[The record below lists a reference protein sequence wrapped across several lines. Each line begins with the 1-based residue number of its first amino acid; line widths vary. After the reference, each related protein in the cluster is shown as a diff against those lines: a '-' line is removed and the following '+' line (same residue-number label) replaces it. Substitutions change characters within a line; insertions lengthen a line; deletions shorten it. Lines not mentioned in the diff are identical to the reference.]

1 MEATTLAKLFQ
12 RSAPTDRRAEFER
25 LAQPHQRE
33 IFNAALRMTGHREDA
48 EDLAQE
54 AFVRAFTH
62 LEQFE
67 PGTNFRAWLFR
78 ILVTTY
84 INQYRKKSRTP
95 EMLAL
100 EDLTPNAEYLMSADN
115 SNGLENPEEALLAT
129 ITDDEVQS
137 ALSSLSDEF
146 RTVVIL
152 SDLQEL
158 SYQEIADAL
167 QIPIGTVRSR
177 LSRGRSQ
184 LRRKLMRYAKERR
197 LI

>member
-1 MEATTLAKLFQ
+1 MEATTLVKLFQ
-12 RSAPTDRRAEFER
+12 RHATPDRRTEFER

-84 INQYRKKSRTP
+84 INQYRKKSRAP

-100 EDLTPNAEYLMSADN
+100 EDLTPTAEYLMSVDN
-115 SNGLENPEEALLAT
+115 SNGLENPAEAVLAT

-137 ALSSLSDEF
+137 ALNSLPDEF

-152 SDLQEL
+152 SDLQGL

>member
-1 MEATTLAKLFQ
+1 MEAATPVTLFRRQ
-12 RSAPTDRRAEFER
+12 DTTDRRAEFER

-33 IFNAALRMTGHREDA
+33 IFNAALRMTAHREDA

-54 AFVRAFTH
+54 VFVRAFTH
-62 LEQFE
+62 LDQFE

-84 INQYRKKSRTP
+84 INQYRKKNRTP
-95 EMLAL
+95 EMLAW
-100 EDLTPNAEYLMSADN
+100 EDLTPSAEQLVSEES
-115 SNGLENPEEALLAT
+115 SNGAENPEEAVLAT
-129 ITDDEVQS
+129 ITDEEVQS
-137 ALSSLSDEF
+137 ALNSLPDEF
-146 RTVVIL
+146 RAVVIL
-152 SDLQEL
+152 CDLQDMA
-158 SYQEIADAL
+158 YQEIADAL

-177 LSRGRSQ
+177 LSRGRSL

>member
-1 MEATTLAKLFQ
+1 VKLFQ
-12 RSAPTDRRAEFER
+12 RQDATTRRDEFER

-33 IFNAALRMTGHREDA
+33 IFNAALRMTGNRDDA
-48 EDLAQE
+48 EDLAQDV
-54 AFVRAFTH
+54 FVRALTH
-62 LEQFE
+62 LDQFE

-84 INQYRKKSRTP
+84 INQYRKKHRTP
-95 EMLAL
+95 EILAW
-100 EDLTPNAEYLMSADN
+100 EDLTPSMEQFISEDGG
-115 SNGLENPEEALLAT
+115 NGAENPEKAVLAM
-129 ITDDEVQS
+129 ITDEEVQS
-137 ALSSLSDEF
+137 ALNSLQEEF

-152 SDLQEL
+152 SDLQDMA
-158 SYQEIADAL
+158 YQEIADAL

-177 LSRGRSQ
+177 LSRGRSI

>member
-1 MEATTLAKLFQ
+1 MEATTLVKLFQ
-12 RSAPTDRRAEFER
+12 RHATTDRRAEFER

-48 EDLAQE
+48 EDLAQD

-84 INQYRKKSRTP
+84 INQYRKKSRMP

-100 EDLTPNAEYLMSADN
+100 EDLTPNAEHLIRVDN
-115 SNGLENPEEALLAT
+115 HNGLENPEEAVLAT

-137 ALSSLSDEF
+137 ALNSLPDEF
-146 RTVVIL
+146 RAVVIL